1 MSKNKVD
8 YIKLCETET
17 SVPIFMQSWWLDAV
31 CNDGVSWDVALSRD
45 KIGDIS
51 AALCFCKKRKWG
63 FKKITMPHL
72 TQFTGVWMKPL
83 EHKNGHGNQSH
94 QQEQLQQIVAQLP
107 HCQHFTLR
115 THFNLTD
122 WLPFYWAG
130 FKQTTRYTYIIPNL
144 SDLNLVFNNFEGNV
158 KRAIRQAE
166 GKYTIEQSDDFDLF
180 LQLKNKN
187 DNTPLSIWHNLND
200 ILSKKQQKRLYF
212 ARNTEGV
219 AEATA
224 YIVWDNSTAYYLA
237 SGTTESGRKSQV
249 MSLLLWQAMQDCAHH
264 ATVFDFEGSML
275 KTVEPYF
282 RRFGTEQKAYF
293 QLSKF
298 SNKFIEMAFIRNGV

>member
-8 YIKLCETET
+8 YIKFCETET
-17 SVPIFMQSWWLDAV
+17 SVPIFMQPWWLDAV
-31 CNDGVSWDVALSRD
+31 CTEGLTWNIALARD
-45 KIGDIS
+45 KNKNIS
-51 AALCFCKKRKWG
+51 SVLSFCEKRKCG

-72 TQFTGVWMKPL
+72 TQFTGVWMKSL
-83 EHKNGHGNQSH
+83 DHKSYHEKQSH
-94 QQEQLQQIVAQLP
+94 EQDNLQQIIAQLP

-115 THFNLTD
+115 THFNLTH

-130 FKQTTRYTYIIPNL
+130 FKQTTRYTYIIPSL

-158 KRAIRQAE
+158 KRAIRQNE

-180 LQLKNKN
+180 LKLKYKN
-187 DNTPLSIWHNLND
+187 DNTPLGIWRNLND
-200 ILSKKQQKRLYF
+200 ILGKKQQKRLYF

-237 SGTTESGRKSQV
+237 SGTTELGRKNQV
-249 MSLLLWQAMQDCAHH
+249 MSLLLWQAMQDCAHD

-293 QLSKF
+293 QLTKF
-298 SNKFIEMAFIRNGV
+298 SNKFLEMLSLLF

>member
-1 MSKNKVD
+1 MSENKVD

-17 SVPIFMQSWWLDAV
+17 SVPIFMQPWWLDAV
-31 CNDGVSWDVALSRD
+31 CVHGLNWNVALAKD
-45 KIGDIS
+45 KNDNIS
-51 AALCFCKKRKWG
+51 AALCFCEKHKWG
-63 FKKITMPHL
+63 FKKVTMPYL

-83 EHKNGHGNQSH
+83 EHKNSPEKQSH
-94 QQEQLQQIVAQLP
+94 EQNQLQQIIAQLP
-107 HCQHFTLR
+107 HCQHFMLR

-122 WLPFYWAG
+122 WLPFYWAA
-130 FKQTTRYTYIIPNL
+130 FKQTTRYTYIIPSL

-158 KRAIRQAE
+158 KRAIRQNE

-180 LQLKNKN
+180 LKLKYKN
-187 DNTPLSIWHNLND
+187 DSTPLSIWHNLND
-200 ILSKKQQKRLYF
+200 ILGKKQQKRLYF

-237 SGTTESGRKSQV
+237 SGTTELGRKNRV

-264 ATVFDFEGSML
+264 AIIFDFEGSML

-293 QLSKF
+293 QFSKF
-298 SNKFIEMAFIRNGV
+298 SNKFIEILFTYIF

>member
-1 MSKNKVD
+1 
-8 YIKLCETET
+8 
-17 SVPIFMQSWWLDAV
+17 MQPWWLDAV
-31 CNDGVSWDVALSRD
+31 CVHGLNWNVALAKD
-45 KIGDIS
+45 KNDNIS
-51 AALCFCKKRKWG
+51 AALCFCEKHKWG
-63 FKKITMPHL
+63 FKKVTMPHL

-83 EHKNGHGNQSH
+83 EHKNSPEKQSH
-94 QQEQLQQIVAQLP
+94 EQNQLQQIIAQLP

-115 THFNLTD
+115 THFNMID
-122 WLPFYWAG
+122 WLPFYWTG
-130 FKQTTRYTYIIPNL
+130 FKQTTRYTYIIPSL

-158 KRAIRQAE
+158 KRAIRQNE

-180 LQLKNKN
+180 LKLKYKN
-187 DNTPLSIWHNLND
+187 DSTPLSIWYNLND

-237 SGTTESGRKSQV
+237 SGTTELGRKNQV
-249 MSLLLWQAMQDCAHH
+249 MSLLLWQAMQDCASHV
-264 ATVFDFEGSML
+264 TVFDFEGSML

-293 QLSKF
+293 QFSKF
-298 SNKFIEMAFIRNGV
+298 SNKFIEILFTYIF

>member
-17 SVPIFMQSWWLDAV
+17 SVPIFMQPWWLDAV
-31 CNDGVSWDVALSRD
+31 CVHGLNWNVALAKD
-45 KIGDIS
+45 KNDNFS
-51 AALCFCKKRKWG
+51 AALCFCEKHKWG
-63 FKKITMPHL
+63 FKKVTMPHL

-83 EHKNGHGNQSH
+83 EHKNSPEKQSH
-94 QQEQLQQIVAQLP
+94 EQNQLQQIIAQLP

-115 THFNLTD
+115 THFNMTD

-130 FKQTTRYTYIIPNL
+130 FKQTTRYTYIIPSL

-158 KRAIRQAE
+158 KRAIRQNE

-180 LQLKNKN
+180 LQLKYKN
-187 DNTPLSIWHNLND
+187 DSTPLSIWHNLND

-237 SGTTESGRKSQV
+237 SGTTELGRKNQV
-249 MSLLLWQAMQDCAHH
+249 MSLLLWQAMQDCAHD

-282 RRFGTEQKAYF
+282 RRFGTEQKVYF
-293 QLSKF
+293 QLTKF
-298 SNKFIEMAFIRNGV
+298 SNKFLEMLSLLF

>member
-1 MSKNKVD
+1 MSENKVE

-17 SVPIFMQSWWLDAV
+17 SIPIFMQPWWLDAV
-31 CNDGVSWDVALSRD
+31 CTEGVRWNVVLALD
-45 KIGDIS
+45 KNGSIT
-51 AALCFCKKRKWG
+51 AALCFCEKRKWG
-63 FKKITMPHL
+63 FKKITMPPL
-72 TQFTGVWMKPL
+72 TQFTGIWMKPF
-83 EHKNGHGNQSH
+83 EHKINHEKQSH
-94 QQEQLQQIVAQLP
+94 EQEQLQQIIAQLP

-130 FKQTTRYTYIIPNL
+130 FKQTTRYTYVIPNL
-144 SDLNLVFNNFEGNV
+144 SDLNAVFNNFEGNV
-158 KRAIRQAE
+158 KRAIRQTE
-166 GKYTIEQSDDFDLF
+166 KKYTIEQSEDFDLF
-180 LQLKNKN
+180 LKLKYKN
-187 DNTPLSIWHNLND
+187 DSTPLSIWQNLND
-200 ILSKKQQKRLYF
+200 ILTKKNQKRLYF

-237 SGTTESGRKSQV
+237 SGTTEPGRKNQV
-249 MSLLLWQAMQDCAHH
+249 MSLLLWQAMQDCAPHV
-264 ATVFDFEGSML
+264 TVFDFEGSML

-293 QLSKF
+293 QLTKS
-298 SNKFIEMAFIRNGV
+298 SNKLFEMLFTYIL